1 MSERMIKELFI
12 YIFGGVNLILL
23 SLRSIG
29 AICYYFYFFG
39 YLKTKMSIVKRKEFV
54 NNSKKTL
61 LNKTKLQKFFMDE
74 EFENYR

>member
-1 MSERMIKELFI
+1 
-12 YIFGGVNLILL
+12 
-23 SLRSIG
+23 
-29 AICYYFYFFG
+29 
-39 YLKTKMSIVKRKEFV
+39 MSIVKRKEFV